1 MINPYKD
8 YTVLYV
14 SFNTENTKYI
24 HTYGNI
30 CRGSASLKLTFQYL
44 YNYNRVRILC
54 GVYDKQK

>member
-24 HTYGNI
+24 HAYGNI
-30 CRGSASLKLTFQYL
+30 CRGSAYLKMTFRYL
-44 YNYNRVRILC
+44 YNHDRVRILC
-54 GVYDKQK
+54 GVYDK